1 MVHFSVNM
9 HENIQ
14 HLQRWIIFVWTVETK
29 GVFNLKSS

>member
-14 HLQRWIIFVWTVETK
+14 HLKRWIIFVWNVETK
-29 GVFNLKSS
+29 GFFSI